1 MLTCISCGC
10 ICCVFGCWHAGE
22 KKLFAELE
30 QMKALVEQLRTQN
43 QQLVGP
49 TSGGGD
55 MVQLQVRSPCAN
67 IRLSHLLLV
76 C

>member
-1 MLTCISCGC
+1 
-10 ICCVFGCWHAGE
+10 
-22 KKLFAELE
+22 
-30 QMKALVEQLRTQN
+30 MKALVEQLRTQN

-55 MVQLQVRSPCAN
+55 MVQLQVRSPYAN
-67 IRLSHLLLV
+67 IRLRHLLLV